1 MLLEG
6 KKALITGSRR
16 GIGRG
21 IAGLLASEGA
31 DIGINDIERDQNAED
46 TMGMVRQEGRAVSW
60 HLADIADSSQVNGMF
75 DEFLSEHGRIDI
87 LVNNA
92 VASID
97 NSFLDISEADWDFV
111 VDNALKGYFLC
122 SQRAAREMV
131 AQGRG

>member
-46 TMGMVRQEGRAVSW
+46 TMGMVRQ
-60 HLADIADSSQVNGMF
+60 
-75 DEFLSEHGRIDI
+75 
-87 LVNNA
+87 
-92 VASID
+92 
-97 NSFLDISEADWDFV
+97 
-111 VDNALKGYFLC
+111 
-122 SQRAAREMV
+122 
-131 AQGRG
+131 